1 MYTGGGDAIISQN
14 ERTLS
19 THLRETKALK
29 LHQQTY
35 RQKTQQ
41 HQHQQQQQQQT
52 RERER
57 EREGRIVRTWAST
70 LRHARALWRK
80 ERDEPM
86 TAHCAYSRSW
96 GKKNPPPPPPRPPTP
111 FKSTQKKKFLKF
123 GGMESHG
130 KEDFIFIFLLFF
142 CEFQHNI
149 LFYTLKPKKSPKKI
163 YLILRMLDSF
173 IITLY

>member
-14 ERTLS
+14 EELS
-19 THLRETKALK
+19 PHTLRETKALK

-41 HQHQQQQQQQT
+41 HQQQQQQQET
-52 RERER
+52 RER
-57 EREGRIVRTWAST
+57 EREGRIVRTWGSA

-96 GKKNPPPPPPRPPTP
+96 GKKNPPPPLQVHP
-111 FKSTQKKKFLKF
+111 KKEIPGVLGDGISCKRRFF
-123 GGMESHG
+123 
-130 KEDFIFIFLLFF
+130 FFFFFF
-142 CEFQHNI
+142 CEFFQHNI
-149 LFYTLKPKKSPKKI
+149 LSFMLKPKKSPQKN
-163 YLILRMLDSF
+163 YFILRILDSF